1 MVVEAQTLKDTLVGR
16 QLYLLT
22 ATYSTPIQTLHFY
35 ILI

>member
-16 QLYLLT
+16 ELYLLS
-22 ATYSTPIQTLHFY
+22 ATYSTPIQTPHFY